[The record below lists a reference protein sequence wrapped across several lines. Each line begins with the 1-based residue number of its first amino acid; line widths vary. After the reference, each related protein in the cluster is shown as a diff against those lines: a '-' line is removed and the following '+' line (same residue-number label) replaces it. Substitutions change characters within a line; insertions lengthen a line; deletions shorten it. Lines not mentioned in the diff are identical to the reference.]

1 MCRALIRAF
10 AVFIAVHFISVPA
23 FARSIEPGEAAVAQ
37 LALSAVVNISTW
49 KVRPAQKA
57 GERPRRVKTYAS
69 GFIIDPSGII
79 VTNKHVID
87 GAIDIKV
94 TLNSGDAVPG
104 KLLAVAVMLDL
115 AVVKVEVDQ
124 PLPALNWGNSENL
137 RVGDSVL
144 TIGNPL
150 GLGMSVSVGIV
161 SALNRDLQD
170 TPFDSYIQT
179 DAALNHGNSG
189 GPLIDQDGAVVGVDT
204 YLYNPE
210 KAGGFIGIGFAI
222 PADAAKFV
230 VSRLLDPNKPE
241 PGWLGVTLQD
251 LTPELSDALR
261 VHGAKGAIIAVV
273 QPGGPASKAELRPG
287 DVLSAIGAARQTD
300 ARAFMRAIVRTP
312 VGQVVELTFWRGGKE
327 QTVSATVEAWPN
339 LMPGGGIMSAQ
350 TSEAMIQQMPDPG
363 MQLAPLT
370 DAAREQYGLDP
381 KLNGVLVASVEEDCE
396 ARDLGIVAGDVV
408 TSVQGVPV
416 TTPDDVWREVRSAHE
431 ERRPFLAALVQG
443 KSGTRWVPLS
453 IDAAR
458 P

>member
-1 MCRALIRAF
+1 
-10 AVFIAVHFISVPA
+10 VPA

-210 KAGGFIGIGFAI
+210 KGGW
-222 PADAAKFV
+222 V
-230 VSRLLDPNKPE
+230 YRYRLRHSGRCCKIRGKP
-241 PGWLGVTLQD
+241 
-251 LTPELSDALR
+251 
-261 VHGAKGAIIAVV
+261 
-273 QPGGPASKAELRPG
+273 
-287 DVLSAIGAARQTD
+287 AARSQQT
-300 ARAFMRAIVRTP
+300 
-312 VGQVVELTFWRGGKE
+312 
-327 QTVSATVEAWPN
+327 
-339 LMPGGGIMSAQ
+339 
-350 TSEAMIQQMPDPG
+350 
-363 MQLAPLT
+363 
-370 DAAREQYGLDP
+370 
-381 KLNGVLVASVEEDCE
+381 
-396 ARDLGIVAGDVV
+396 
-408 TSVQGVPV
+408 
-416 TTPDDVWREVRSAHE
+416 
-431 ERRPFLAALVQG
+431 
-443 KSGTRWVPLS
+443 
-453 IDAAR
+453 
-458 P
+458 

>member
-1 MCRALIRAF
+1 MCGALIRAF
-10 AVFIAVHFISVPA
+10 AVFVAVHFISVPA

-189 GPLIDQDGAVVGVDT
+189 GPLIDRDGAVVGIDT

-327 QTVSATVEAWPN
+327 QTVSAT
-339 LMPGGGIMSAQ
+339 LRHGR
-350 TSEAMIQQMPDPG
+350 T
-363 MQLAPLT
+363 
-370 DAAREQYGLDP
+370 
-381 KLNGVLVASVEEDCE
+381 
-396 ARDLGIVAGDVV
+396 
-408 TSVQGVPV
+408 
-416 TTPDDVWREVRSAHE
+416 
-431 ERRPFLAALVQG
+431 
-443 KSGTRWVPLS
+443 
-453 IDAAR
+453 
-458 P
+458 

>member
-1 MCRALIRAF
+1 
-10 AVFIAVHFISVPA
+10 
-23 FARSIEPGEAAVAQ
+23 
-37 LALSAVVNISTW
+37 
-49 KVRPAQKA
+49 
-57 GERPRRVKTYAS
+57 
-69 GFIIDPSGII
+69 
-79 VTNKHVID
+79 
-87 GAIDIKV
+87 
-94 TLNSGDAVPG
+94 
-104 KLLAVAVMLDL
+104 
-115 AVVKVEVDQ
+115 
-124 PLPALNWGNSENL
+124 
-137 RVGDSVL
+137 VGDSVL

-189 GPLIDQDGAVVGVDT
+189 GPLIDRDGAVVGIDT

-261 VHGAKGAIIAVV
+261 VHGAKGAIIVVV

-287 DVLSAIGAARQTD
+287 DVLSAIGAAGQTD

-339 LMPGGGIMSAQ
+339 LIPGGGMMSPQ
-350 TSEAMIQQMPDPG
+350 TSEGMIQQMPDPG

-431 ERRPFLAALVQG
+431 ERRPFLAVLVQG